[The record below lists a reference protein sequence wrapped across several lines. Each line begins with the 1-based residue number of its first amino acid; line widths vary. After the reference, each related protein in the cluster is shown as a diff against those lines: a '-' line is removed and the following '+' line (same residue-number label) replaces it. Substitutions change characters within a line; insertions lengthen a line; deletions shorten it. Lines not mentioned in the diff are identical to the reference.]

1 MPQDT
6 LKISDNGAEAPTSGI
21 VYVVDDDA
29 GVRRALS
36 TLMRSVDL
44 KVETFASAQDFLE
57 YARPDLPSC
66 LVLDVR
72 LRGTNGLTFHQ
83 DIVHSGI
90 RLPVVF
96 ITGHGDIEMSV
107 RAMKGGATDFFAK
120 PFRDQDMLDAIT
132 QALAKDRARL
142 AAESSS
148 SALRMLYESL
158 SVREKEV
165 MAYVLSGLLNKQIA
179 ARMGLSEI
187 TVKVHRGQLMRKMLA
202 RSVPDLV
209 RKAEM
214 LGVQAFDPTS

>member
-1 MPQDT
+1 MSPDT
-6 LKISDNGAEAPTSGI
+6 LKPSDHSTEAPSSGI

-29 GVRRALS
+29 GIRRALS

-44 KVETFASAQDFLE
+44 RVETFASAQDFLE
-57 YARPDLPSC
+57 YARPELPSC

-90 RLPVVF
+90 KLPVVF

-107 RAMKGGATDFFAK
+107 KAMKGGATDFFAK
-120 PFRDQDMLDAIT
+120 PFRDQDMIDAIT
-132 QALAKDRARL
+132 QALTKDRARL
-142 AAESSS
+142 AAESSR
-148 SALRMLYESL
+148 SALRLLYESL
-158 SVREKEV
+158 SAREKEV

-179 ARMGLSEI
+179 AQMGLSEI

-209 RKAEM
+209 RKAEI
-214 LGVQAFDPTS
+214 LGVRASDPAR